1 MSGKVVEG
9 NTYLDRVEQEFR
21 GLIIPRYKFRRFFEE
36 ETRIFFD
43 CDDDDPMGCLK
54 EILERRDLKE
64 FVVLLLT
71 KEKEGGGLKV
81 LDISYRNLGTETLRH
96 FITRY
101 QSQLEPTVKMSLMAG
116 GLEYLALI
124 GYSYEE

>member
-1 MSGKVVEG
+1 MSGKVVG
-9 NTYLDRVEQEFR
+9 SNTYLDRIEREFR
-21 GLIIPRYKFRRFFEE
+21 GLTIPRYKFRRFFEE

-43 CDDDDPMGCLK
+43 CEDDDPMDCLK

-81 LDISYRNLGTETLRH
+81 LDISYRTLGTETLRH

-116 GLEYLALI
+116 GLEYLSLI

>member
-1 MSGKVVEG
+1 MSGKVVG
-9 NTYLDRVEQEFR
+9 SNTYLDRIEQEFR
-21 GLIIPRYKFRRFFEE
+21 GLTIPRYKFRRFFEE

-43 CDDDDPMGCLK
+43 CEDDDPMDCLK

-71 KEKEGGGLKV
+71 KEKEGGGLRV
-81 LDISYRNLGTETLRH
+81 LDISYRTLGTETLRH

-116 GLEYLALI
+116 GLEYLSLI

>member
-43 CDDDDPMGCLK
+43 CEDDDPMDCLK

-96 FITRY
+96 FITHY

-116 GLEYLALI
+116 GLEYLSLI